1 MSHSSI
7 IGDTQTARTLRR
19 LAREA
24 SKRVF
29 RQHRRDRIAA
39 KHHFLCM
46 A

>member
-1 MSHSSI
+1 MSRTVI
-7 IGDTQTARTLRR
+7 VPENQTTRTLRR

-39 KHHFLCM
+39 KHAFFAM